1 MEYIKF
7 YMMEVRQMLK
17 QAKLEWNA
25 RQLCKMVQKG
35 GIKFDNAVQRGLV
48 WDGQRKSLLIH
59 SMLTGYPI
67 PPFYASKCGGCYD
80 MLDGK
85 QRINA
90 IVDFISGKFE
100 LEGIPDVEVENEDGT
115 TDMVDI
121 NTLCFDEMEEAL
133 RDELTSYPL
142 TVYYFDSITDD
153 EISEMFF
160 RLNNGK
166 PLSAIELSRVKA
178 KSRDAIQEIGR
189 HDLFKSALTEKAF
202 ERYTH
207 EDIVVKSYAVLH
219 EEEPSLET
227 KFIRPLMAQM
237 EITEGEQAQL
247 LEIYDRILAVH
258 GMIEDKKIAR
268 RILTRTHMVSIVPI
282 VWRSIKEGLSEKQFT
297 EWFATFFAG
306 KKSASISSVYNDCAG
321 SGSAKKEAVRKR
333 LDEIAKHYGA
343 FFHGKQM
350 TA

>member
-1 MEYIKF
+1 
-7 YMMEVRQMLK
+7 MLK

-25 RQLCKMVQKG
+25 RQLHKLVQKG
-35 GIKFDNAVQRGLV
+35 EIKFDNAVQRGLV
-48 WDGQRKSLLIH
+48 WDTQRKSLLIH

-67 PPFYASKCGGCYD
+67 PPFYAVKGAGYYD

-85 QRINA
+85 QRTNG
-90 IVDFISGKFE
+90 IVDFISGEFE
-100 LEGIPDVEVENEDGT
+100 LEGVPEVESENEDGT

-121 NTLCFDEMEEAL
+121 NTLHFYELEEAL
-133 RDELTSYPL
+133 QDELMAYPL
-142 TVYYFDSITDD
+142 TVYYFDDITDD

-166 PLSAIELSRVKA
+166 PLSAIELSRVRA
-178 KSRDAIQEIGR
+178 KSREAIQEIGK

-219 EEEPSLET
+219 EKEPSLET
-227 KFIRPLMAQM
+227 KVIRPFMAQM
-237 EITEGEQAQL
+237 EITEEEQGQL

-258 GMIEDKKIAR
+258 GLIEDKKIAK

-282 VWRSIKEGLSEKQFT
+282 VWKSIEDGLSEAQFK
-297 EWFATFFAG
+297 EWFVTFFAG
-306 KKSASISSVYNDCAG
+306 KRSASISNIYNECAG
-321 SGSAKKEAVRKR
+321 SGSARKEAVRKR
-333 LDEIAKHYGA
+333 LEEIAKHYDG
-343 FFHGKQM
+343 FFNIQHQQV
-350 TA
+350 AV

>member
-1 MEYIKF
+1 
-7 YMMEVRQMLK
+7 MLK

-25 RQLCKMVQKG
+25 RQLCRMVQRG
-35 GIKFDNAVQRGLV
+35 EIKFDNAVQRGLV
-48 WDGQRKSLLIH
+48 WDVQRKSLLIH

-67 PPFYASKCGGCYD
+67 PPFYAVKGGGCYD

-85 QRINA
+85 QRTNA

-100 LEGIPDVEVENEDGT
+100 LEGIPKVDVENEDGT
-115 TDMVDI
+115 MDMVDI
-121 NTLCFDEMEEAL
+121 NTLHFDEMEESL
-133 RDELTSYPL
+133 QDELNAYHL
-142 TVYYFDSITDD
+142 TVYYFDGITDD

-178 KSRDAIQEIGR
+178 KSGDAIREIGK
-189 HDLFKSALTEKAF
+189 HALFKSALTEKAF

-219 EEEPSLET
+219 GKEPSLET
-227 KFIRPLMAQM
+227 KHIRPLMAEM
-237 EITEGEQAQL
+237 EVTEEEQVQL
-247 LEIYDRILAVH
+247 MEIYDRILAVH

-268 RILTRTHMVSIVPI
+268 RILTRTHMVSIVPV
-282 VWRSIKEGLSEKQFT
+282 VWRSIEDGVSDKQFA

-306 KKSASISSVYNDCAG
+306 KKSASISSVYNDAAG
-321 SGSAKKEAVRKR
+321 SGSARKEAVRKR

-343 FFHGKQM
+343 FFHGQKM
-350 TA
+350 AV